1 MRTGT
6 NLPQVKDYNQAV
18 VLEIIRSS
26 DGVSRVEIAER
37 TGLTPQTVSNI
48 VNRLKALGLVME
60 GGKEPALVGKP
71 RTTVRT
77 KTDGGFA
84 LGVRI
89 GRVETV
95 VLVVDL
101 AGRVVARAEHRTLQ
115 EEGPDGIVRRVAQ
128 DVAHLV
134 RESRTDP
141 ARILGLGVASPGPL
155 DHVSGMVYG
164 PPRLKGWGEVPLRA
178 MLERETNYP
187 VVVDNNA
194 KAAAAWERW
203 AGVARE
209 VDNFAFVYMGTGV
222 GAGLY
227 IDGQLYRG
235 SSSSAG
241 AIGHVTVDPAGPR
254 CACGGRGCVELYC
267 APPAVIARVRGALSR
282 GEESR
287 LAAPFREQPDAITH
301 DLIARTAAAGD
312 ALALAAIHDSARMLS
327 HGLVNLVNVL
337 DIDLIVLGGKGFNHV
352 GDVYRE
358 QVQQQLDSISYA
370 HDHRSIDVRL
380 SATEEDPGAMGAA
393 SLVLQAAFAP
403 RLAGL
408 VVSSPTRPWTRWP
421 PRASTLGRPALMP
434 SQVPAVSAGRRAA
447 SSKA

>member
-6 NLPQVKDYNQAV
+6 NLPWVKDYNQAV
-18 VLEIIRSS
+18 VLEIIRSG
-26 DGVSRVEIAER
+26 DGASRVEIAQR

-48 VNRLKALGLVME
+48 VNRLRVLGLAVE
-60 GGKEPALVGKP
+60 GGKEQALVGKP

-95 VLVVDL
+95 VLVIDL
-101 AGRVVARAEHRTLQ
+101 AGRVVARTEHRTLQ
-115 EEGPDGIVRRVAQ
+115 EEGPAGIVRRVGQ
-128 DVAHLV
+128 DVTHLV
-134 RESRTDP
+134 RESGTDP
-141 ARILGLGVASPGPL
+141 ARVLGLGVASPGPL
-155 DHVSGMVYG
+155 DHASGIVYG

-178 MLERETNYP
+178 MLEQETNYP

-203 AGVARE
+203 AGVARA

-241 AIGHVTVDPAGPR
+241 AIGHVTVDPGGAP
-254 CACGGRGCVELYC
+254 CTCGGRGCVELYC
-267 APPAVIARVRGALSR
+267 APPAVIARVRDALSR

-287 LAAPFREQPDAITH
+287 LAAQFREQPDAVTH
-301 DLIARTAAAGD
+301 DVIARAAAAGD
-312 ALALAAIHDSARMLS
+312 SLALAAIHHSARMLS

-337 DIDLIVLGGKGFNHV
+337 DIELIVLGGKGFNHV

-358 QVQQQLDSISYA
+358 HVQQQLNVISYA
-370 HDHRSIDVRL
+370 HDQRSIDVKL
-380 SATEEDPGAMGAA
+380 SVTEEDPGALGAA

-403 RLAGL
+403 QFAGL
-408 VVSSPTRPWTRWP
+408 VASPLTRPKPRSMTRV
-421 PRASTLGRPALMP
+421 PAFSRSDSMP
-434 SQVPAVSAGRRAA
+434 S
-447 SSKA
+447 